1 MARRGKRMSGE
12 GQIEA
17 RLSALRQ
24 DLEALQEDMRGLG
37 EGVGEA
43 AQERLTEALRATEAL
58 AAQAQDWGNENL
70 ETVRDSIREIRQ
82 AWEDQVHRSLKK
94 EEKREEKR
102 EKRAEP
108 KSPPR
113 PINQ

>member
-1 MARRGKRMSGE
+1 MARRGKRMTGE

-24 DLEALQEDMRGLG
+24 DLQALQEDMRGLG

-58 AAQAQDWGNENL
+58 AVQAQDWGNENL
-70 ETVRDSIREIRQ
+70 DTVRDSIR
-82 AWEDQVHRSLKK
+82 DQPVAACLVSMGIGALLGAILLR
-94 EEKREEKR
+94 R
-102 EKRAEP
+102 
-108 KSPPR
+108 
-113 PINQ
+113 

>member
-58 AAQAQDWGNENL
+58 ASQAQEWGTENL
-70 ETVRDSIREIRQ
+70 DTVRDSIREQPVAACLVSMGIGALLGAILLR
-82 AWEDQVHRSLKK
+82 R
-94 EEKREEKR
+94 
-102 EKRAEP
+102 
-108 KSPPR
+108 
-113 PINQ
+113 